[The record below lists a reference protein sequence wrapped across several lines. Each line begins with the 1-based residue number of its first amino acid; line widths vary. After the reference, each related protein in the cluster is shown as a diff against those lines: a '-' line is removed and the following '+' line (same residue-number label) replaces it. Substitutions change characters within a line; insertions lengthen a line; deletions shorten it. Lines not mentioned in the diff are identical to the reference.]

1 MFSGCSSLEVID
13 LSKYSTSKVITF
25 HNMFSGCSSLKEI
38 IWGDKFDT
46 HYAEAFGGMFGG
58 CSSLENLDLSW
69 FNMSSSRNINGM
81 FEGCTNLKKLDISS
95 FTSEHIEN
103 NMIHSLFMGCDNL
116 AELRI
121 GSQFNPTKF
130 YQAFG
135 GVASKIDGKCN
146 IYCSET
152 FMDNVSKD
160 SDANWCFDPKKA
172 TWINCETEEI
182 MTFPQA
188 N

>member
-1 MFSGCSSLEVID
+1 MFD
-13 LSKYSTSKVITF
+13 
-25 HNMFSGCSSLKEI
+25 NCSSLKEI

-46 HYAEAFGGMFGG
+46 HYAEDFGGMFEG

-69 FNMSSSRNINGM
+69 FNMSSSRSINGM
-81 FEGCTNLKKLDISS
+81 FTGCTNLKKLNISS

-116 AELRI
+116 AELRM
-121 GSQFNPTKF
+121 GSQFNPTNF

-152 FMDNVSKD
+152 FMNNFSKD
-160 SDANWCFDPKKA
+160 GYASWNFDPKKA